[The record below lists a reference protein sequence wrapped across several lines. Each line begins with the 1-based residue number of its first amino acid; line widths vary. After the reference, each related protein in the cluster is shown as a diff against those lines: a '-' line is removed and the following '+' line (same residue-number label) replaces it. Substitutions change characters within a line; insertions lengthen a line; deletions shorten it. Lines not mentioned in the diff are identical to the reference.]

1 MRSACSHAFL
11 SITPTARASAG
22 LIPAGIFKASTLSC
36 SINSKSGGRC
46 RVIGAVPSVSGGVAA
61 WLLSAAGSGCLWS
74 GSAAFFGSGSAAAF
88 GFSRVCRRDAVTGLR
103 PNVCPHVGHH
113 RSRPRQRL
121 LTDWWPSAA
130 VSGRPARP
138 RAGSRS
144 PGWAR
149 GGRAAVSGVE
159 ALGNFVLVQLH
170 LGLCFRGHGLHPG
183 PVGHVPRRAG
193 RQDEWKQQERKPGCH
208 GFPEKTPVVSGESR
222 HGILKRH
229 SREQP
234 LNVAREPNRYGVP
247 GPRRSAWS

>member
-1 MRSACSHAFL
+1 M
-11 SITPTARASAG
+11 
-22 LIPAGIFKASTLSC
+22 
-36 SINSKSGGRC
+36 
-46 RVIGAVPSVSGGVAA
+46 IGAVPSVSGGVAA

-74 GSAAFFGSGSAAAF
+74 GSAAFFGSGSAAASGFFAAFGFCGSFDAPPHVYLISAAF